1 MFEYSTKAEI
11 MKGILEI
18 VKLLRE
24 NNKLMKELS
33 ENLKGG
39 EQNAND
45 TK

>member
-24 NNKLMKELS
+24 NNKLTKELL
-33 ENLKGG
+33 EKLKGG
-39 EQNAND
+39 DQNAQ
-45 TK
+45 